1 MPEPTVAVMRC
12 PTCKRLDPGPRDLC
26 PHCFAALAPHEAA
39 GTGTLV
45 SWTMIRRPPI
55 AFKADGAYAVAVVR
69 LDAGVQVTGRLAD
82 PSDAAVPGARVHAT
96 AKIHDTTLFALSP

>member
-1 MPEPTVAVMRC
+1 MPDVTVAVMRC
-12 PTCKRLDPGPRDLC
+12 PTCATLDPGPRDLC
-26 PHCFAALAPHEAA
+26 PKCFAALAPLDAA

-55 AFKADGAYAVAVVR
+55 AFKADGVYAVAVVK

-82 PSDAAVPGARVHAT
+82 PSEAAKPGVRVHAI
-96 AKIHDTTLFALSP
+96 AKIHDTTLFGLSK